1 MKRGVGSPSDPIQ
14 ASLTLRLY
22 IDYNSYS
29 CQIHRETRKNY
40 NILTKPGSCGAPKL
54 SGAPELS
61 CFSRSRSLHELLPKN
76 ALKILIRHA
85 KHDCLPEIE
94 GMTQIRQPE
103 QQILRFKAIYQ
114 VRMRKSCAGY
124 SHLITNPATCC
135 RILCLITESG
145 KPNAPDEILPV
156 SPALSFGRGGSR
168 DLRRFISRF
177 PRWLR
182 PSAKPQ

>member
-1 MKRGVGSPSDPIQ
+1 MVSFVILSPPFRLYGVKRGVGSPSDPIQ

-145 KPNAPDEILPV
+145 K
-156 SPALSFGRGGSR
+156 S
-168 DLRRFISRF
+168 LRHCCRISLF
-177 PRWLR
+177 L
-182 PSAKPQ
+182 

>member
-94 GMTQIRQPE
+94 GVTQIRQPE
-103 QQILRFKAIYQ
+103 QQILRFKSIYQ

-135 RILCLITESG
+135 RIPSRIGKSG

-156 SPALSFGRGGSR
+156 SPDLSFGRGGSR